1 MHIKNM
7 QGIKLTQDNVTIQN
21 YNRIKDKNRKDSDKR
36 KNEKKI
42 SR

>member
-1 MHIKNM
+1 M